1 LFLPIRL
8 SVDRV
13 MDFEELGLSLYQSRV
28 LITLI
33 KYGKAKTS
41 DIAQLSG
48 VPRAEVY
55 SVLDQLKSGK
65 TD

>member
-1 LFLPIRL
+1 MFLPIRL

-33 KYGKAKTS
+33 QYGE
-41 DIAQLSG
+41 IAQLSG
-48 VPRAEVY
+48 VPRAKVY
-55 SVLDQLKSGK
+55 SVLDQLKAGK